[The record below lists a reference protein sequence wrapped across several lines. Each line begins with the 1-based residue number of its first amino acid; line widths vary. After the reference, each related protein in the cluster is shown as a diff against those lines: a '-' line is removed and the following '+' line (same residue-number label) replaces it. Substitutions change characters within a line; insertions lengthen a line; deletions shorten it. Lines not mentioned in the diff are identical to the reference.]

1 MEVTCIKMLLSLIF
15 ILIAALIVE
24 KPKASIDL
32 MDNYGVTCN
41 VMILMIGI
49 IVTLLMQW
57 NVVALTSEVEP
68 VLIGELQQSKGI
80 WTYIYYH

>member
-1 MEVTCIKMLLSLIF
+1 MLLSLIF

-57 NVVALTSEVEP
+57 NVVALTSKVEP
-68 VLIGELQQSKGI
+68 VLIGTLQQSKDI